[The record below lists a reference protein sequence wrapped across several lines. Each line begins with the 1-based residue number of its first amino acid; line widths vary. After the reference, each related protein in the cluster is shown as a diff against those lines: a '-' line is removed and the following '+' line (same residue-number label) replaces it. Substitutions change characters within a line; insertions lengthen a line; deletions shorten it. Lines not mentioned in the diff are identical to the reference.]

1 MGNPET
7 GRLVL
12 HMDDDHDRMGKYVD
26 LEEQLSTPTG
36 SIVVTARGDGSLVTL
51 HGEIDATL
59 RTEASMSMV
68 EVVRHGGPVVV
79 DVGARTVFEGV
90 VRRGGPVV
98 IDASEVTFIDSSG
111 LAFVLQLHRLSE
123 EAGQRCAL
131 LDPPALVLE
140 LLDLIGMG
148 GRIPLEFTPG
158 DAALAPTPA

>member
-12 HMDDDHDRMGKYVD
+12 HTDDDHDRMGKYVD
-26 LEEQLSTPTG
+26 LEQQPPTG

-68 EVVRHGGPVVV
+68 EVVRRGGPVVV
-79 DVGARTVFEGV
+79 D
-90 VRRGGPVV
+90 
-98 IDASEVTFIDSSG
+98 ASGVTFIDSSG

-158 DAALAPTPA
+158 DATALASTPA